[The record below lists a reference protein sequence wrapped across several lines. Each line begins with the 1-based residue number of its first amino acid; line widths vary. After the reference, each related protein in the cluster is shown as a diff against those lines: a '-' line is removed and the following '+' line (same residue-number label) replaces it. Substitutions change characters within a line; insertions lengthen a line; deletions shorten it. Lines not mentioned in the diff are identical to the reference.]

1 VAFNGRE
8 ALPNVAC
15 GPAQNRRT
23 RRGALCIQYK
33 HRKMARSFAGLWP
46 PPPIPTY
53 TVLGNHER
61 EAARTTQLS
70 MVVVSST
77 ERGRTPH
84 VSTSTVTAS
93 RRPRGWFRR
102 ARRGRKSSA
111 SCCERMNPKSLL
123 WWRRGGGRRPNGAAD
138 WGFTMIASTCPK
150 CSGLRGWWPRPRA
163 LGTREKRWGKGRESK
178 RAGGGAQAQQQ
189 SSQQAKTVAD
199 WPWTETP
206 TACPVPLF
214 VGTRRECRGRPQAEG
229 PGRPHRLFF

>member
-111 SCCERMNPKSLL
+111 SCCERMRIRNLCCGGAVAVAGGIRMETAK
-123 WWRRGGGRRPNGAAD
+123 RRCGLGLHNDCVWVEVFRPPGVVAA
-138 WGFTMIASTCPK
+138 
-150 CSGLRGWWPRPRA
+150 RPRN
-163 LGTREKRWGKGRESK
+163 TRKEMGERTRKGVFTLRKVAEK
-178 RAGGGAQAQQQ
+178 
-189 SSQQAKTVAD
+189 
-199 WPWTETP
+199 
-206 TACPVPLF
+206 L
-214 VGTRRECRGRPQAEG
+214 
-229 PGRPHRLFF
+229 L